1 MTGEG
6 QLRAETA
13 QELDW
18 LLAEVD
24 AELASAYPGDRPGRQ
39 PVHTCY
45 LPADSFR
52 PDTAAQWGTAAL
64 GALADAGLDRD
75 AFAQVMGL
83 PRTLAW
89 PVRERVI
96 AKLASE
102 PVEDLRL
109 DFEDGYGS
117 RPDAAED
124 ADAAAAAARLAAAV
138 AAGQAPA
145 FTGLRCK
152 SLTAATRHRAIGT
165 LDIFLGE
172 LAGRG
177 GVPAGLVLTLPK
189 VSHDRQVHAM
199 TLLCERLEAAH
210 GLPAGQLR
218 YEIQVETPQ
227 VVLGQDGA
235 AMIARCV
242 QAGNGRLTGLHFGTY
257 DYSAALGIAA
267 QYQSLDHPAADHAK
281 NVLQL
286 AAAGTGVR
294 LSDGSSNV
302 LPVGSRADVLAAW
315 RLHAGLVRRSLER
328 GFYQGWDMHP
338 GQLVSRYAAS
348 YGFFLGG
355 LDQACERL
363 RSDAQPAGSAS
374 RLEEPATAMALAG
387 FLRRAVDCGAV
398 TEAEVTERTGL
409 TGGQLAELSWPAHLR
424 DADA

>member
-1 MTGEG
+1 VTGE
-6 QLRAETA
+6 LRGETA

-24 AELASAYPGDRPGRQ
+24 AELASGYPGERPGRQ

-45 LPADSFR
+45 LPADSFE
-52 PDTAAQWGTAAL
+52 PDTAAQWGAAAQAAL
-64 GALADAGLDRD
+64 AGAGLDD
-75 AFAQVMGL
+75 DGFAEVMGL
-83 PRTLAW
+83 PPELAGQ
-89 PVRERVI
+89 VRERVT
-96 AKLASE
+96 AKLAGE

-124 ADAAAAAARLAAAV
+124 ADAAAAATRLAAAV

-152 SLTAATRHRAIGT
+152 SLTAATRHRAIAT
-165 LDIFLGE
+165 LDIFVGE
-172 LAGRG
+172 LAGHG
-177 GVPAGLVLTLPK
+177 GLPPGFAVTLPK

-210 GLPAGQLR
+210 GLPAQLR
-218 YEIQVETPQ
+218 FEIQVETPQ
-227 VVLGQDGA
+227 VVLGPDGA
-235 AMIARCV
+235 ATIARCV

-281 NVLQL
+281 HVLQL

-302 LPVGSRADVLAAW
+302 LPVGDRADVLAAW
-315 RLHAGLVRRSLER
+315 RLHARLVRRSLER
-328 GFYQGWDMHP
+328 GFYQGWDLHP

-348 YGFFLGG
+348 YGFFIGG
-355 LDQACERL
+355 LDQACARL
-363 RSDAQPAGSAS
+363 RSWARATGTGG

-398 TEAEVTERTGL
+398 SPAELTERTGL
-409 TGGQLAELSWPAHLR
+409 TEGQLAALRWPASARH
-424 DADA
+424 ADA